1 MSSISAPAIEAT
13 IQMLGEYLSILR
25 MGARTADSSKSF
37 VVSYSFIS
45 SPILSFCGLLNDA
58 TGPEISSSS
67 LLLADVPC
75 SGGFASEYP
84 CKDIDLLA
92 HMPLSTFGSSEANDI
107 WGWTSTDGREFA
119 LIGLG
124 DGTGMVE
131 VTNPTDPVYLGKL
144 PTHTVN
150 SSWRDIKVYNNHAFI
165 VSEAS
170 NHGMQVFNLTQ
181 LLDVTGLPVTF
192 SETAH
197 YSNVLDAHNVV
208 INEASGFAYIVG
220 SNRCSGGLHMV
231 NIADPLN
238 PTEAGCYGGDGYVH
252 DANCVMYNGPD
263 PNYPNSEICFCSN
276 TDTITVVDVS
286 DKASPV
292 ELSRTTYTSSGYT
305 HQGWLSEDKRYLLFG
320 DELDE
325 QNQGINTKTLVMDVQ
340 DLTSPFLAGA
350 YFGPTLAID
359 HNLYVKDGF
368 VYLASYRA
376 GLRVLKINDL
386 SSADLSEIGFF
397 DIYPSDDRANFNGA
411 WSVYP
416 FFASGIAIVSG
427 IEQGLFVLRPD
438 LTATESPTAAPSS
451 SPTRSPSVLVCDGNG
466 VCNAGEDCNNC
477 PDDCGSLTGG
487 KPSLRYCCDG
497 DMPDCGDSRCTCAG
511 APTAS
516 PVFPTT
522 ASPAFATTPS
532 PTASPVSCKGN
543 KASCSVDVDCCSLRC
558 TGGACKGNRRLGS
571 VFGEEAM

>member
-1 MSSISAPAIEAT
+1 MR
-13 IQMLGEYLSILR
+13 GEYLSILR

-37 VVSYSFIS
+37 VVSYSSIP

-67 LLLADVPC
+67 FLLAEVLC
-75 SGGFASEYP
+75 SGGTASGYP

-92 HMPLSTFGSSEANDI
+92 HMPLSTFASFEANDI
-107 WGWTSTDGREFA
+107 WGWNSTDGREFA
-119 LIGLG
+119 LLGLD
-124 DGTGMVE
+124 DGTAMVE
-131 VTNPTDPVYLGKL
+131 VTNPTIPVYLGKL

-150 SSWRDIKVYNNHAFI
+150 SSWRDIKVYNDHAFI

-170 NHGMQVFNLTQ
+170 DHGMQVFDLTQ
-181 LLDVTGLPVTF
+181 LLDATGLPVTF

-197 YSNVLDAHNVV
+197 YSNVGDAHNIV

-220 SNRCSGGLHMV
+220 SNSCNGGLHMV
-231 NIADPLN
+231 NISNPLI

-252 DANCVMYNGPD
+252 DANCVIYNGPD
-263 PNYPNSEICFCSN
+263 ADYRDSEICFCSS

-286 DKASPV
+286 VKASPV
-292 ELSRTTYTSSGYT
+292 ELSRTTYALSGYT

-325 QNQGINTKTLVMDVQ
+325 RDQSINTKMLVMDVQ
-340 DLTSPFLAGA
+340 DLNNPFLAGA
-350 YFGPTLAID
+350 YFGPTRAID

-386 SSADLSEIGFF
+386 SSANLSEIGFF
-397 DIYPSDDRANFNGA
+397 DIYPLDDSANFNGA

-416 FFASGIAIVSG
+416 FFASGTVIVSG
-427 IEQGLFVLRPD
+427 IEQGLFVLRPN
-438 LTATESPTAAPSS
+438 LTATPST
-451 SPTRSPSVLVCDGNG
+451 PVCNGNG

-477 PDDCGSLTGG
+477 PDDCGSRTGG
-487 KPSLRYCCDG
+487 KPSERYCCDG
-497 DMPDCGDSRCTCAG
+497 DMTDCGNSQCACAG
-511 APTAS
+511 APTTS
-516 PVFPTT
+516 PVFATT

-532 PTASPVSCKGN
+532 PTASPVSCAGN
-543 KASCSVDVDCCSLRC
+543 QASCSDNADCCSLRC
-558 TGGACKGNRRLGS
+558 NGGTCKGNRRLGS